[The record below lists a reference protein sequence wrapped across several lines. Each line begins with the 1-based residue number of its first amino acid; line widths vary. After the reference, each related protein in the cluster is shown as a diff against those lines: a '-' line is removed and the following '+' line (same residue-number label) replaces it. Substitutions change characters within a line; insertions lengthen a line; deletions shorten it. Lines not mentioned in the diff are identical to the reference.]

1 MLALAIAIT
10 TGVITTI
17 MMAADGIHG
26 TAAGRVG
33 LCRAVS
39 ISPIVT
45 VRRTGTDKHCE
56 GLPLGG
62 LLFEKHLTRRSPIT
76 GTHKKDKR
84 WAYGTIGTLVG
95 FWLRQ

>member
-45 VRRTGTDKHCE
+45 VRGTGTD
-56 GLPLGG
+56 
-62 LLFEKHLTRRSPIT
+62 
-76 GTHKKDKR
+76 KKDKR

>member
-26 TAAGRVG
+26 TAAGRV
-33 LCRAVS
+33 S
-39 ISPIVT
+39 ISPTVT
-45 VRRTGTDKHCE
+45 VRGTGTDKHCE
-56 GLPLGG
+56 GRPLGG

-76 GTHKKDKR
+76 VAAKIR
-84 WAYGTIGTLVG
+84 
-95 FWLRQ
+95 

>member
-10 TGVITTI
+10 TGVITPI
-17 MMAADGIHG
+17 MMAADGIRG
-26 TAAGRVG
+26 PAAGRVG

-45 VRRTGTDKHCE
+45 VRG
-56 GLPLGG
+56 
-62 LLFEKHLTRRSPIT
+62 T

>member
-10 TGVITTI
+10 TAVITTI

-45 VRRTGTDKHCE
+45 VRETGTDKHCE
-56 GLPLGG
+56 GRPLGG

-76 GTHKKDKR
+76 VAAK
-84 WAYGTIGTLVG
+84 I
-95 FWLRQ
+95 RQEFRLCRRPNACPSVRI